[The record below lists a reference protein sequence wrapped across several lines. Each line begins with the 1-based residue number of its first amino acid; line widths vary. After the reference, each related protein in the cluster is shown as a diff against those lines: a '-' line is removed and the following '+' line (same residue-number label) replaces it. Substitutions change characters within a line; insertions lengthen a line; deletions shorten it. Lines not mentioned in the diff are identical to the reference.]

1 MNRTTHGDTIGWF
14 VRGYLHMKA
23 EESERKTVAEINHI
37 FPPTHVFRIRI
48 KNRRG
53 PRVSKQDGNG
63 EERTR
68 AFKCTDP
75 SEVKF

>member
-48 KNRRG
+48 KKQMRPTCIKTGRQRRG
-53 PRVSKQDGNG
+53 EDASI
-63 EERTR
+63 
-68 AFKCTDP
+68 
-75 SEVKF
+75 